1 MTHIVYVVGPGNDN
15 EELRYSLRSLA
26 ANLPHER
33 VWIAGHRPDWVSD
46 TVGHI
51 PASQMRSRF
60 QNSTGNMRAACE
72 HEEVADEFVYFN
84 DDFFVMEPV
93 ETIPVMHRGTV
104 DEVTAVTRSSLYRRG
119 GQATALLMKRLG
131 LADDGPLLSYEVHA
145 PMTIG
150 KARMLEVLD
159 KGAGLPVLH
168 KRSLYGNYW
177 RLGGERITDVKVH
190 TRDGQVPDGPFVS
203 TSDDA
208 FAHGLVGDLIRETL
222 PDPCRYEAD
231 HEDTAPQEPAQEAA
245 QEPAPPT
252 PAPEAERPATRAPVA
267 EWRAWADQQDP
278 GDHTG
283 LTKAQLIETYGG

>member
-1 MTHIVYVVGPGNDN
+1 MTHVVYVVGPGDDN

-33 VWIAGHRPDWVSD
+33 VWIAGHRPSWVSD

-72 HEEVADEFVYFN
+72 HPEVAEEFVYFN
-84 DDFFVMEPV
+84 DDFFVMDPV
-93 ETIPVMHRGTV
+93 DSVPVMYRGTV
-104 DEVTAVTRSSLYRRG
+104 DEVTAITRSSLYRRG
-119 GQATALLMKRLG
+119 GQATALLMTRMG

-145 PMTIG
+145 PMTIT

-168 KRSLYGNYW
+168 KRTLYGNYW
-177 RLGGERITDVKVH
+177 RLGGEQITDVKVH
-190 TRDGQVPDGPFVS
+190 GREDPGPDGPFVS

-208 FAHGLVGDLIRETL
+208 FAHGLIGDLIRDTF
-222 PDPCRYEAD
+222 PDPCRYEAG
-231 HEDTAPQEPAQEAA
+231 HEDEPPQAPA
-245 QEPAPPT
+245 QEPAEPS

-267 EWRAWADQQDP
+267 DWRAYADTRDP
-278 GDHTG
+278 GDHSA
-283 LTKAQLIETYGG
+283 LTKAELIEQYGG